1 MTMEQK
7 KTQLKEQTAYHPY
20 YSKKHHAPPVMAS
33 VPVGAREARSGGEGL
48 YGRPPDPPDG
58 NSAPVEASAP
68 VGTSLP
74 VMASVPVG
82 AREARGGREGL
93 YGRPPRGQ
101 ERPPDPPAGS
111 RPSEPSPLLM
121 TARTRVR
128 VVTMPEQ
135 PVRPTPSHVLAERR
149 QRLRSRHGKPAA
161 YTIMVQRSLSQT
173 DVTPSN
179 GRMHTGRPEQLQS
192 RHNDSHIPVRSGR
205 RRRRGAFVAKLL
217 GFFAVLVI
225 AVLGVNFALTSPA
238 LRVQQVSVVGT
249 QDPIVV
255 GSIQH
260 MGVQG
265 QNIFLIDTT
274 ALAARIEALPQV
286 ASTTLAKQ
294 WPNVL
299 TVIVVERTPV
309 LLWQTKDGT
318 YSVDRQAVVIAPA
331 SQTLAAHGLQTL
343 VDVRSRQVGL
353 SDQPIRPGV
362 RLSQADVA
370 FALQVFAS
378 LPQVTGTFILR
389 YDVGSPVGV
398 ATSGGDGSFIVVSPH
413 GWIAYLGGASDANP
427 LDNRLHEL
435 QQILLLAHQQHLNVA
450 TIDLRFGLRPVFTL
464 K

>member
-48 YGRPPDPPDG
+48 YGRPPDPPAG
-58 NSAPVEASAP
+58 NSAPVIASA
-68 VGTSLP
+68 
-74 VMASVPVG
+74 PVG
-82 AREARGGREGL
+82 AREAGMGGEGL
-93 YGRPPRGQ
+93 YGRPPGGQ
-101 ERPPDPPAGS
+101 VRPLVP
-111 RPSEPSPLLM
+111 
-121 TARTRVR
+121 RTRVR

-161 YTIMVQRSLSQT
+161 YNIMVQRSLSQT
-173 DVTPSN
+173 DVTPSS
-179 GRMHTGRPEQLQS
+179 GRMHTGRPEQLQP

-238 LRVQQVSVVGT
+238 LRVQQVSVEGT
-249 QDPIVV
+249 QNPIVI
-255 GSIQH
+255 GNIQH

-265 QNIFLIDTT
+265 QNIFLIDTA

-286 ASTTLAKQ
+286 ASATLAKQ
-294 WPNVL
+294 WPNAL
-299 TVIVVERTPV
+299 TVTVVERTPV
-309 LLWQTKDGT
+309 LLWQTKYGT

-389 YDVGSPVGV
+389 YDVGIPVGV
-398 ATSGGDGSFIVVSPH
+398 ATSGGNGSFIVVSPH
-413 GWIAYLGGASDANP
+413 GWMAYLGGASDANP
-427 LDNRLHEL
+427 LDNRLNEL
-435 QQILLLAHQQHLNVA
+435 QQILALAHQQHLNVA

>member
-20 YSKKHHAPPVMAS
+20 YSKKHHAPPV
-33 VPVGAREARSGGEGL
+33 GAREARSGGEGL
-48 YGRPPDPPDG
+48 YGRPPVPPEG
-58 NSAPVEASAP
+58 ISAPVEAS
-68 VGTSLP
+68 LP
-74 VMASVPVG
+74 VMASLPVG
-82 AREARGGREGL
+82 AREAGTGGGRHPGDDVQAL
-93 YGRPPRGQ
+93 YGRPPGGQ
-101 ERPPDPPAGS
+101 VR
-111 RPSEPSPLLM
+111 PLLP
-121 TARTRVR
+121 RTRVR

-135 PVRPTPSHVLAERR
+135 PVRPTPSYVLAERR
-149 QRLRSRHGKPAA
+149 QRLRGRHGKPAA
-161 YTIMVQRSLSQT
+161 YTVMVQRSLSQT

-179 GRMHTGRPEQLQS
+179 GRMRAIRPEQFQP

-225 AVLGVNFALTSPA
+225 AVLGANFALTSPA
-238 LRVQQVSVVGT
+238 LRVQQVSVEGT
-249 QDPIVV
+249 QNPIVI

-265 QNIFLIDTT
+265 QNIFLIDTA

-286 ASTTLAKQ
+286 ASATLAKQ
-294 WPNVL
+294 WPNAL
-299 TVIVVERTPV
+299 TVTVVERTTV
-309 LLWQTKDGT
+309 LLWQTKYGT
-318 YSVDRQAVVIAPA
+318 YSVDRLAVVIAPA
-331 SQTLAAHGLQTL
+331 SQTLTAHSLQTL

-353 SDQPIRPGV
+353 SNQPIGPGV

-389 YDVGSPVGV
+389 YDLGIPVGV
-398 ATSGGDGSFIVVSPH
+398 ATSGGNGSFIVVSPH

>member
-20 YSKKHHAPPVMAS
+20 YSKKRHIPSEPALHPSGRNSAPVMASTPLGAS
-33 VPVGAREARSGGEGL
+33 VPVGAREAGTGGVGL
-48 YGRPPDPPDG
+48 YGRPP
-58 NSAPVEASAP
+58 
-68 VGTSLP
+68 
-74 VMASVPVG
+74 
-82 AREARGGREGL
+82 GGQVR
-93 YGRPPRGQ
+93 
-101 ERPPDPPAGS
+101 
-111 RPSEPSPLLM
+111 PLLP
-121 TARTRVR
+121 RTHVR
-128 VVTMPEQ
+128 VVTIPEQ
-135 PVRPTPSHVLAERR
+135 PVQPTPSHVLAERR
-149 QRLRSRHGKPAA
+149 QRLLSRHGKPAA
-161 YTIMVQRSLSQT
+161 YTKMVQRSLSQT
-173 DVTPSN
+173 DVTPLS
-179 GRMHTGRPEQLQS
+179 GRMHPGRPEQFQP

-249 QDPIVV
+249 QNPIVI

-265 QNIFLIDTT
+265 QNIFLIDTA
-274 ALAARIEALPQV
+274 ALAARIEALPQI
-286 ASTTLAKQ
+286 ASATLAKQ
-294 WPNVL
+294 WPNAL
-299 TVIVVERTPV
+299 TVTVVERTPV
-309 LLWQTKDGT
+309 LLWQTKYGT
-318 YSVDRQAVVIAPA
+318 YSVDRLAVVIAPA

-343 VDVRSRQVGL
+343 VDVRGRQVGL
-353 SDQPIRPGV
+353 SNQPIGPGV

-389 YDVGSPVGV
+389 YDVGIPVGV
-398 ATSGGDGSFIVVSPH
+398 ATSGGNGSFIVVSPH

-435 QQILLLAHQQHLNVA
+435 QQILALAQKQQLNVA
-450 TIDLRFGLRPVFTL
+450 TIDLRFGLRPIFTL

>member
-1 MTMEQK
+1 MTLEQK

-20 YSKKHHAPPVMAS
+20 YSKKHPAPPERPPVA
-33 VPVGAREARSGGEGL
+33 VGAREAGTGGVGL
-48 YGRPPDPPDG
+48 YGRP
-58 NSAPVEASAP
+58 
-68 VGTSLP
+68 
-74 VMASVPVG
+74 
-82 AREARGGREGL
+82 REGQV
-93 YGRPPRGQ
+93 RPP
-101 ERPPDPPAGS
+101 A
-111 RPSEPSPLLM
+111 
-121 TARTRVR
+121 R

-135 PVRPTPSHVLAERR
+135 PLRPTPSHVLAERR

-161 YTIMVQRSLSQT
+161 YTVLVQRSLSQT
-173 DVTPSN
+173 DVTPSS
-179 GRMHTGRPEQLQS
+179 GRMRAIQPGQLQP
-192 RHNDSHIPVRSGR
+192 RHIDAHIPVRSGR
-205 RRRRGAFVAKLL
+205 RRRRGTFVAKIL
-217 GFFAVLVI
+217 GFFAVLAI

-238 LRVQQVSVVGT
+238 LLVQQVNVVGT
-249 QDPIVV
+249 QNPIVI

-265 QNIFLIDTT
+265 QNIFLIDTA

-286 ASTTLAKQ
+286 ASATPAKQ
-294 WPNVL
+294 WPNTL
-299 TVIVVERTPV
+299 TITVVERTPV
-309 LLWQTKDGT
+309 LLWQTNYGA

-331 SQTLAAHGLQTL
+331 SQTLNAQSLQTL

-353 SDQPIRPGV
+353 SGQPIRPGV

-389 YDVGSPVGV
+389 YDVGMPVGV
-398 ATSGGDGSFIVVSPH
+398 ATSGGNGSFIVVSPR

-427 LDNRLHEL
+427 LENRLNEL

-464 K
+464 KKP

>member
-20 YSKKHHAPPVMAS
+20 YNKKHPAPPVMASAPVRPS

-48 YGRPPDPPDG
+48 YGSPSREQVSP
-58 NSAPVEASAP
+58 SAPRQR
-68 VGTSLP
+68 
-74 VMASVPVG
+74 M
-82 AREARGGREGL
+82 
-93 YGRPPRGQ
+93 
-101 ERPPDPPAGS
+101 
-111 RPSEPSPLLM
+111 
-121 TARTRVR
+121 R
-128 VVTMPEQ
+128 VVTLPKQ
-135 PVRPTPSHVLAERR
+135 PLRPTPSHVLAERR
-149 QRLRSRHGKPAA
+149 QRLRSRRGKPAA
-161 YTIMVQRSLSQT
+161 YTVMVQRSLSQM
-173 DVTPSN
+173 DVTPLS
-179 GRMHTGRPEQLQS
+179 GRMRAIQP
-192 RHNDSHIPVRSGR
+192 RHIDSHIPVRSGR

-238 LRVQQVSVVGT
+238 LRVQQVSVIGT
-249 QDPIVV
+249 QNPVV
-255 GSIQH
+255 IGSIQH

-265 QNIFLIDTT
+265 QNIFLIDTA

-286 ASTTLAKQ
+286 ASATPAKQ
-294 WPNVL
+294 WPNAL
-299 TVIVVERTPV
+299 TVTVVERTPV

-331 SQTLAAHGLQTL
+331 SQTLNANDLQTL

-353 SDQPIRPGV
+353 SGQPIRPGA

-389 YDVGSPVGV
+389 YDVGIPVGV
-398 ATSGGDGSFIVVSPH
+398 ATSGGNGSFIVVSPR

-427 LDNRLHEL
+427 LDNRLNEL
-435 QQILLLAHQQHLNVA
+435 QQILLLAHQHRLNVA

>member
-20 YSKKHHAPPVMAS
+20 YSKKRHTPSEPSLHPSGRNSAPVIAS
-33 VPVGAREARSGGEGL
+33 VPVMAREARSGGEGL
-48 YGRPPDPPDG
+48 YGRPPDPPEEG
-58 NSAPVEASAP
+58 NSAPVKASVP
-68 VGTSLP
+68 VI
-74 VMASVPVG
+74 ASVPVG
-82 AREARGGREGL
+82 AREARRGGEGL
-93 YGRPPRGQ
+93 YGRPPV
-101 ERPPDPPAGS
+101 P
-111 RPSEPSPLLM
+111 
-121 TARTRVR
+121 RTRMR
-128 VVTMPEQ
+128 VVTIPEQ

-161 YTIMVQRSLSQT
+161 YTVMVQRSLSQT

-179 GRMHTGRPEQLQS
+179 GRMRAIQPEQLQS

-205 RRRRGAFVAKLL
+205 HRRRGAFVAKLL

-249 QDPIVV
+249 QNPLVI

-265 QNIFLIDTT
+265 QNIFLIDT
-274 ALAARIEALPQV
+274 ASLAARIEALPQV
-286 ASTTLAKQ
+286 ASATLAKQ
-294 WPNVL
+294 WPNAL
-299 TVIVVERTPV
+299 TVTVVERTPV
-309 LLWQTKDGT
+309 LLWQTKYGT

-331 SQTLAAHGLQTL
+331 SQMLAARGLQTL

-389 YDVGSPVGV
+389 YDVGIPVGA
-398 ATSGGDGSFIVVSPH
+398 ATSGGNGSFIVVSPR

-435 QQILLLAHQQHLNVA
+435 QQILALAQKQHLNVA

>member
-20 YSKKHHAPPVMAS
+20 YSKKRHIPSEPALHPSGRNSAPVMAS
-33 VPVGAREARSGGEGL
+33 TPLGASVPVRAREAGTGGVGL
-48 YGRPPDPPDG
+48 YGRPPAPPAG
-58 NSAPVEASAP
+58 NSAPVEAS
-68 VGTSLP
+68 T
-74 VMASVPVG
+74 PVG
-82 AREARGGREGL
+82 ARVARSGGVGL
-93 YGRPPRGQ
+93 YGRPPA
-101 ERPPDPPAGS
+101 PPAEG
-111 RPSEPSPLLM
+111 RPSEPSPLLV

-179 GRMHTGRPEQLQS
+179 GRMRAIQPEQPQP

-225 AVLGVNFALTSPA
+225 TMLGVNFALTSPA

-249 QDPIVV
+249 QNPIVI

-265 QNIFLIDTT
+265 QNIFLIDTA
-274 ALAARIEALPQV
+274 ALAARIEALPQI
-286 ASTTLAKQ
+286 ASATLAKQ
-294 WPNVL
+294 WPNAL
-299 TVIVVERTPV
+299 TVTVVERTPV
-309 LLWQTKDGT
+309 LLWQTKYGT
-318 YSVDRQAVVIAPA
+318 YSVDRLAVVIAPA
-331 SQTLAAHGLQTL
+331 SQTLTARGLQTL
-343 VDVRSRQVGL
+343 VDVRGRQVGL
-353 SDQPIRPGV
+353 SNQPIGPGI

-389 YDVGSPVGV
+389 YDVGIPVGV
-398 ATSGGDGSFIVVSPH
+398 ATSGGNGSFIVVSPH

-427 LDNRLHEL
+427 L
-435 QQILLLAHQQHLNVA
+435 
-450 TIDLRFGLRPVFTL
+450 GLRPIFTL

>member
-20 YSKKHHAPPVMAS
+20 YSKKHHAPPVEASVPVMAS
-33 VPVGAREARSGGEGL
+33 FPVGAREARSGGEGL

-58 NSAPVEASAP
+58 NSSPVEAS
-68 VGTSLP
+68 VP
-74 VMASVPVG
+74 VMASTRVG
-82 AREARGGREGL
+82 AREARSGGEGL
-93 YGRPPRGQ
+93 YGRPPVPRT
-101 ERPPDPPAGS
+101 
-111 RPSEPSPLLM
+111 LM
-121 TARTRVR
+121 R
-128 VVTMPEQ
+128 VVTIPEQ
-135 PVRPTPSHVLAERR
+135 PVQPTPSHVLAERR

-161 YTIMVQRSLSQT
+161 YTVMVQRSLSQT

-179 GRMHTGRPEQLQS
+179 GRMRAIRPEQLQP

-238 LRVQQVSVVGT
+238 LRVQQVSVEGT
-249 QDPIVV
+249 QNPIVI

-265 QNIFLIDTT
+265 QNIFLIDTA

-286 ASTTLAKQ
+286 ASATLAKQ
-294 WPNVL
+294 WPNAL
-299 TVIVVERTPV
+299 TVTVVERTPV
-309 LLWQTKDGT
+309 LLWQTKYGT

-331 SQTLAAHGLQTL
+331 NQMLTAHGLQTL
-343 VDVRSRQVGL
+343 VDVRGRQVGL

-362 RLSQADVA
+362 RLSQADVV

-389 YDVGSPVGV
+389 YDLGIPVGA
-398 ATSGGDGSFIVVSPH
+398 ATSGGNGSFIVVSPH

-435 QQILLLAHQQHLNVA
+435 QQILLLAHQQQLNVA

-464 K
+464 KKS